1 MYDALAA
8 HYDLIYEDWEG
19 AMRRQGAVLARLL
32 PRGARVLDVAAGI
45 GTQSLPLAAA
55 GYEVVARDR
64 SEGAIDRLRYEA
76 GRRGLTLDAEGA
88 DMRSVGRTVEGP
100 FDAVIAM
107 DNSLPHLLTDEDLT
121 TALRGF
127 RELLDPDGRLLLSV
141 RDYDTVNRSPAS
153 VHPYGTRTRD
163 GRTFRLSQEWRW
175 TEPERYK
182 TTMIVEEE
190 EGGIWRE
197 VVRASSRYYAIPI
210 PRLLTLCDAAGFDA
224 DLETSVDFFQPL
236 IRGQAR

>member
-8 HYDLIYEDWEG
+8 HYDLVYPDWEA
-19 AMRRQGAVLARLL
+19 AMRRQGGFLSRLL

-64 SEGAIDRLRYEA
+64 SAGAIDRLRYEA
-76 GRRGLTLDAEGA
+76 GRRGLTVDAEPA
-88 DMRSVGRTVEGP
+88 DMRTVGRSVEGR
-100 FDAVIAM
+100 FDAVIAL
-107 DNSLPHLLTDEDLT
+107 DNSLPHLLSDEDLT

-127 RELLDPDGRLLLSV
+127 RDLIEPDGRLLVSV
-141 RDYDTVNRSPAS
+141 RDYDTVDRSPRS
-153 VHPYGTRTRD
+153 THLYGTRTRG

-175 TEPERYK
+175 TDPERYQ

-190 EGGIWRE
+190 EVGVWTE
-197 VVRASSRYYAIPI
+197 VVRASARYYAIPVA
-210 PRLLTLCDAAGFDA
+210 RLLALCTASGFEA
-224 DLETSVDFFQPL
+224 ELERSVDFFQPL
-236 IRGQAR
+236 IHGRPR